1 MPTKINLEPIDE
13 GSDVATITTKLH
25 EVIPLTGTLASG
37 TYGGNTVALGN
48 EPNIKNFTHGMFQS
62 VYDYPF
68 LSSSANHIYDL
79 TVGYDS
85 ASSLSASA
93 NLLGKKKLN
102 MYNQFSQVLLGY
114 TGSNTDGLMKFEN
127 DLKLDQSGTLMKECL
142 FMSLSR
148 LITKDE
154 IKRQTFSITLGT
166 GSFAN
171 PFSKTIT
178 LSDKS
183 ASCATDAQVGQGIGG
198 QYGLLYDTTASITK
212 PAYGVIFY
220 QSGIVVLTGSLFA
233 NDTSDF
239 FSSSAEEAQTIDNT
253 LKNISISGACNALRH
268 RIKNVSF
275 NNTTEV
281 NSQIYFCN
289 IKANKFNYSANPTYT
304 SGSKIR
310 VKNIASDNPITYIT
324 TVGLYDPAGTCVAVA
339 KLSEP
344 IRKDNTTNLVLR
356 VRLDY

>member
-1 MPTKINLEPIDE
+1 MPTRINIEPINPA
-13 GSDVATITTKLH
+13 SDITTVTTQLH

-37 TYGGNTVALGN
+37 TYGTSTVLGL
-48 EPNIKNFTHGMFQS
+48 EPNVKNFTHGMFQS
-62 VYDYPF
+62 VYDYPY

-85 ASSLSASA
+85 ASGLSASA
-93 NLLGKKKLN
+93 NVMGTKKMN

-114 TGSNTDGLMKFEN
+114 TGSNTDNLMKFEN
-127 DLKLDQSGTLMKECL
+127 DLKLDQSGTLMKECV
-142 FMSLSR
+142 FMSFSR
-148 LITKDE
+148 LVAKDE
-154 IKRQTFSITLGT
+154 IKRQTFSLTLGT
-166 GSFAN
+166 GSWTA
-171 PFSKTIT
+171 PFSKTVI

-183 ASCATDAQVGQGIGG
+183 ASCASDANVGQGIGG
-198 QYGLLYDTTASITK
+198 QYGLLYDTTASLTT
-212 PAYGVIFY
+212 PARGLIFY
-220 QSGIVVLTGSLFA
+220 QSGIVVLTASLFA
-233 NDTSDF
+233 NDTLDF
-239 FSSSAEEAQTIDNT
+239 YSSSADGLETIDTSLKT
-253 LKNISISGACNALRH
+253 LGISASCDALRH
-268 RIKNVSF
+268 RLKNVSF

-289 IKANKFNYSANPTYT
+289 IKSNKFNHSSNPTYT

-310 VKNIASDNPITYIT
+310 VKNEATDQPITYIT

-344 IRKDNTTNLVLR
+344 IRKDPTVNLVLR

>member
-1 MPTKINLEPIDE
+1 MATTQNLEAIDTT
-13 GSDVATITTKLH
+13 SDIATVTTKLH
-25 EVIPLTGTLASG
+25 EVIPLTGTLVSG
-37 TYGGNTVALGN
+37 TYGGSSVALGN

-62 VYDYPF
+62 IYDYPY

-85 ASSLSASA
+85 TSALSASA
-93 NLLGKKKLN
+93 NVLGKKKLN

-127 DLKLDQSGTLMKECL
+127 DLKLDQSGTLMKECV
-142 FMSLSR
+142 FMSFSR

-154 IKRQTFSITLGT
+154 IKRQTFSLTLGT
-166 GSFAN
+166 GSWSD
-171 PFSKTIT
+171 PFSKTII

-198 QYGLLYDTTASITK
+198 QYGLLYDTTASLTT
-212 PAYGVIFY
+212 PAKGVIFY
-220 QSGIVVLTGSLFA
+220 QSGIAVLTASLFTNA
-233 NDTSDF
+233 TNDF
-239 FSSSAEEAQTIDNT
+239 FSSSADGALTIDNT
-253 LKNISISGACNALRH
+253 LKNISISGACDAFRH
-268 RIKNVSF
+268 RTQNVSF

-289 IKANKFNYSANPTYT
+289 IKANKFNYSSNPTYT

-310 VKNIASDNPITYIT
+310 VKNIATDTPITYIT
-324 TVGLYDPAGTCVAVA
+324 TVGLYDPSGVCVAVA

>member
-1 MPTKINLEPIDE
+1 MPTRINTEPITAD
-13 GSDVATITTKLH
+13 DIHTVTTKLH

-37 TYGGNTVALGN
+37 TYGSAGALGN

-62 VYDYPF
+62 IYDYPY

-85 ASSLSASA
+85 TSVLSASV
-93 NLLGKKKLN
+93 NVQGKKKLN
-102 MYNQFSQVLLGY
+102 MYNQFAQVLLGY
-114 TGSNTDGLMKFEN
+114 TGSNTDGIMKFEN
-127 DLKLDQSGTLMKECL
+127 DLKLDQSGSLMKSCV
-142 FMSLSR
+142 FMSFSR

-154 IKRQTFSITLGT
+154 IKRQTFSLTLGT
-166 GSFAN
+166 GSFAD
-171 PFSKTIT
+171 PFSKQLT
-178 LSDKS
+178 LADKS

-198 QYGLLYDTTASITK
+198 QYGLLYDTTASLAT
-212 PAYGVIFY
+212 PAKGVLFY
-220 QSGIVVLTGSLFA
+220 QSGIAVITASVFT
-233 NDTSDF
+233 NDTNDF
-239 FSSSAEEAQTIDNT
+239 FSSSAEEAQTIGNT

-310 VKNIASDNPITYIT
+310 VKNIATDTPITYIT
-324 TVGLYDPAGTCVAVA
+324 TIGLYDPAGTCVAVA

-344 IRKDNTTNLVLR
+344 IRKDNATNLVLR